1 MAKSVTMR
9 DIAEKVGVSTVT
21 ISKALTDKEG
31 VGSELRALIKQTAEE
46 MGYHY
51 SIGTKTFREG
61 KSYNVGVLVEEHYVE
76 NAATAFPFYMKMYHS
91 VIMQLTQFHYSAIM
105 EVVTPVMMDEIIM
118 PNIVVGQKVDGIIVL
133 GQIKSGYLNKV
144 RESGIPMVYL
154 DFYDRHM
161 EVPSII
167 TDNVYGSYMLSNYL
181 VSKGHTKMAFI
192 GSIDATPSIL
202 DRYLGYDRSLLVNH
216 IPLREDYIIPDRGE
230 DGLFIEL
237 KLPEKDMPTAFVCNC
252 DEIAYIL
259 MERLGRMGY
268 RVPEDISVV
277 GFDNYAFATYTAPRL
292 TTVEVNIEEM
302 TKNAVEILIRLMK
315 GEEEVHGRKV
325 ISGKLIIRDS
335 VAEAKK

>member
-202 DRYLGYDRSLLVNH
+202 DRYLGYYRSLLVNH

-237 KLPEKDMPTAFVCNC
+237 KLPEKDMPTAFVCNS
-252 DEIAYIL
+252 DLTASMVINQLE
-259 MERLGRMGY
+259 EQGY
-268 RVPEDISVV
+268 RVPEDFSVV
-277 GFDNYAFATYTAPRL
+277 GFDNYLFPGL
-292 TTVEVNIEEM
+292 CD
-302 TKNAVEILIRLMK
+302 VEITTYEVDIREMANKAIHVLLK
-315 GEEEVHGRKV
+315 KVSGERYKQGITIVEGRLVEKA
-325 ISGKLIIRDS
+325 S
-335 VAEAKK
+335 VQQVVK

>member
-133 GQIKSGYLNKV
+133 GQIKSILKQSQGIRHTDGV
-144 RESGIPMVYL
+144 SGFL
-154 DFYDRHM
+154 
-161 EVPSII
+161 
-167 TDNVYGSYMLSNYL
+167 
-181 VSKGHTKMAFI
+181 
-192 GSIDATPSIL
+192 
-202 DRYLGYDRSLLVNH
+202 
-216 IPLREDYIIPDRGE
+216 
-230 DGLFIEL
+230 
-237 KLPEKDMPTAFVCNC
+237 
-252 DEIAYIL
+252 
-259 MERLGRMGY
+259 
-268 RVPEDISVV
+268 
-277 GFDNYAFATYTAPRL
+277 
-292 TTVEVNIEEM
+292 
-302 TKNAVEILIRLMK
+302 
-315 GEEEVHGRKV
+315 
-325 ISGKLIIRDS
+325 
-335 VAEAKK
+335 